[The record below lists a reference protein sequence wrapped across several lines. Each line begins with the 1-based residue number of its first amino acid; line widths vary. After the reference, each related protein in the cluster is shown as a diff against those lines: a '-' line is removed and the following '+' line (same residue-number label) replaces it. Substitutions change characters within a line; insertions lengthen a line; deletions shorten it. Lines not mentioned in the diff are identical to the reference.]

1 MNKVFFLMMI
11 LSLMEGD
18 IFANHLKNSLSP
30 YLLQHKDNPVDW
42 YEWGEEAFK
51 KAKKEN
57 KLIFLSIGYSTC
69 HWCHVM
75 AKESF
80 SDSEVAKILN
90 RYYISIK
97 VDKEQMPHID
107 NYYQRAY
114 TIFKKK
120 GGGWPLTVILTPDKK
135 PIFFGTYLP
144 KDAGYGSKGL
154 INILTKFAHTNLDEL
169 EKRANSI
176 QKVLQ
181 SYQKFKSKSQKIE
194 DKLIKKAID
203 GFVSSFDFKYFG
215 FSDEPKFPQSPSL
228 DILFDLYQLTK
239 DKKVFSMFNGMLK
252 AMAKGGIY
260 DQIDGGFYRYSV
272 NKTWQIPHFEK
283 MLYTNAQ
290 LLPLYEK
297 AYKLTKNPLYK
308 RVIDETIKEM
318 DRRFLY
324 KNVYFSASNADSK
337 NANGQE
343 EEGWF
348 FLVKYSDAYKLLIQ
362 NGFDKEDAKR
372 ALNYFGIEED
382 GNFDGELS
390 NPHLTSTK
398 KLKSY
403 KKVKALL
410 KSLRGKKEYPFID
423 KKINTA
429 WNAMMIKAKFECGY
443 VKSAKDSLEALLKL
457 MYKDGELYHQTLL
470 PHNPTQKALLEDF
483 AFLADAVFVA
493 YQTTLDSKYL
503 KLFKK
508 IVQDS
513 LKFYQNGKW
522 RESLDDFI
530 SYATVE
536 DKNYQ
541 SPLTKNLENI
551 LKLSVINGDIKLLSI
566 VKTTIS
572 SYAQNINSYPS
583 YYPSALKVALM
594 LKNDIFFVKSS
605 KKNLI
610 DKDFITSFDYPYI
623 YKLVVKESGFLLC
636 GTKSCFSI
644 VKDFKD
650 IKLP

>member
-1 MNKVFFLMMI
+1 MG
-11 LSLMEGD
+11 GD

-308 RVIDETIKEM
+308 RVIDETVKEM

-572 SYAQNINSYPS
+572 SYAQSINSYPS